1 MNWKAGFTEKLQ
13 ALLEYADFEVPAN
26 RREQLFIYSV
36 VNAIT
41 EIQGIHRVWMLE
53 DGNKLGAVGELYLG
67 NALLRNPGI
76 MIDE

>member
-1 MNWKAGFTEKLQ
+1 M
-13 ALLEYADFEVPAN
+13 VPAD

-36 VNAIT
+36 VNALT
-41 EIQGIHRVWMLE
+41 EIQGIYRVWMLE
-53 DGNKLGAVGELYLG
+53 DGNKLGTVGALYLG